1 MRDVTKRIS
10 VLLGVIVLVGCAAVP
25 PNRLDSYL
33 SPEMKT
39 AAEDLT
45 KIDQRPLKAG
55 LVLVSDTS
63 DPGAAPNLPDEAFI
77 RLGEELKQE
86 ISRALPVTIT
96 EVLSAEHIRPQP
108 NGDWAQFAELG
119 KTHNLDY
126 LVVVVVSSTEQ
137 EYPMTLFLGWTTHA
151 QPGYRRDNYSLL
163 EFALLDLKNNQTL
176 MRAEARGWATLD
188 RPSAPGINQWYPV
201 VYLRPQDPERRF
213 WPPTYEGAPNTLR
226 VVSFNQAAKRLTLKL
241 QNTWLG
247 QLEADAAMRRAS
259 S

>member
-108 NGDWAQFAELG
+108 NGDWAQFAALG

-137 EYPMTLFLGWTTHA
+137 EYPMTLFLGWTTHV